1 MRQIQWLFGL
11 IVGIMLVAGCGS
23 KASPTPIAPTA
34 PSNNATPV
42 ASSEQETGGNVP
54 TPTPAPPTATT
65 EPLAAEVNGEK
76 ITLAEYERQI
86 ALYERSM
93 ASAGQDPTTE
103 AGQKA
108 LAEAQVWILDQMIDQ
123 VLIEHAAAEA
133 GITVSDAEV
142 ESTIES
148 LKQEIGEDA
157 LMARIQNEGMSL
169 EEMRTQLH
177 REMVALAMMNYV
189 VGQVPLRAEH
199 VQARHIL
206 FSNEEEARQVLAQL
220 RAGADFATFART
232 YSKDTSTRDLGGDLG
247 YFPRGI
253 LTSSE
258 VEAVAF
264 ELQPGQISDV
274 VQSGLGYHIIQVLD
288 RKPDM
293 EIAPENLRLLQAS
306 ARSQW
311 LEDLRAQANIQR
323 YLTPTP

>member
-1 MRQIQWLFGL
+1 
-11 IVGIMLVAGCGS
+11 V
-23 KASPTPIAPTA
+23 
-34 PSNNATPV
+34 
-42 ASSEQETGGNVP
+42 
-54 TPTPAPPTATT
+54 
-65 EPLAAEVNGEK
+65 VNGEK

-93 ASAGQDPTTE
+93 ANAGQDPTTE
-103 AGQKA
+103 EGQKA

-123 VLIEHAAAEA
+123 VLIEQAAAEA

-142 ESTIES
+142 DSTIEA

-157 LMARIQNEGMSL
+157 LMARIQNEGMTL

-177 REMVALAMMNYV
+177 REMVALEMMNYV

-206 FSNEEEARQVLAQL
+206 FYNEEEARQVLAQL
-220 RAGADFATFART
+220 RAGADFATFAQT
-232 YSKDTSTRDLGGDLG
+232 YSEDASTRDLGGDLG